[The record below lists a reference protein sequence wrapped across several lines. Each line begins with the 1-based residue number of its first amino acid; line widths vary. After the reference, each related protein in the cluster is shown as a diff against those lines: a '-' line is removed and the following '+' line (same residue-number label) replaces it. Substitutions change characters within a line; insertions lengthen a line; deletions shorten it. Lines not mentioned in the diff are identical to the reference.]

1 MKNILNSII
10 GRAYEQKYF
19 YHMTI
24 DFANSE
30 PRIIALFSQI
40 RVCVQ
45 CDIFLFQQ
53 IVLLFRFFFLLLTP
67 NIFLLCIILKL
78 RCKSVHIVYV
88 YEDHIRLYTNFR
100 FMSQ

>member
-19 YHMTI
+19 NHMTI

-30 PRIIALFSQI
+30 SRIIALFSQI

-53 IVLLFRFFFLLLTP
+53 IFLLFRFSSSPHTKYFP
-67 NIFLLCIILKL
+67 
-78 RCKSVHIVYV
+78 S
-88 YEDHIRLYTNFR
+88 LYNFKIT
-100 FMSQ
+100 M

>member
-45 CDIFLFQQ
+45 CDIFLLQQ
-53 IVLLFRFFFLLLTP
+53 IFLLFLFRFSSSHTKYFP
-67 NIFLLCIILKL
+67 
-78 RCKSVHIVYV
+78 SSY
-88 YEDHIRLYTNFR
+88 NFKIT
-100 FMSQ
+100 M

>member
-24 DFANSE
+24 EFANSE

-45 CDIFLFQQ
+45 CAIFLFQQ
-53 IVLLFRFFFLLLTP
+53 IFLIFLFRFSSSPHTKYFP
-67 NIFLLCIILKL
+67 
-78 RCKSVHIVYV
+78 S
-88 YEDHIRLYTNFR
+88 LYNFKIT
-100 FMSQ
+100 M